1 MGLELRSQKVRREV
15 NTVNRNKRGATTG
28 GNVVTNVRVTGKEES
43 PDTTLVLWPQTTALA
58 M

>member
-15 NTVNRNKRGATTG
+15 NTVNRNKGGATTG

-43 PDTTLVLWPQTTALA
+43 PDTT
-58 M
+58 